1 MPPACRRWRVN
12 FFEHQERARRQTR
25 RMLLLF
31 ALAVAAIVA
40 AVDLVVLLAL
50 GIDSAQRADGGI
62 AWRGL
67 FTISAFVALTIALGS
82 LYRIASLRGGGAI
95 VARAL
100 GGVPVGGDSG
110 DFAYRRLRNVIE
122 EIAIAAGV
130 PAPQI
135 FVLEDEAGINAF
147 ASGYAPTDAAVTVTR
162 GALDKLTRAELQ
174 GVIGHE
180 FSHILNGDMRLNIRL
195 MGIVFGIVVVS
206 VIGRKIA
213 EFSGRGGKDS
223 AGPVFFGLA
232 LFATGYIGVVF
243 ARVIKAS
250 ISRQRE
256 FLADASAVQFT
267 RQTEGIAGALKKIG
281 GLAEGSKLAS
291 SDKEE
296 VAHMLFGDGVGYA
309 AAFATHPPLAERIK
323 RLDPSFREAEF
334 AAIAVAWTQPVR
346 LGAEAGD
353 RADASIAGFAPAG
366 AAIEPRVQRGGR
378 LPAHDA
384 EVQLSP
390 QAIVRQVG
398 NPGDDDRSMAQ
409 TLRADIPMRLR
420 QAACQA
426 EQAMPL
432 VFALL
437 INDDPATMARQLAQ
451 IEAHYDSGT
460 RALVESLAGEI
471 ERLHPMQRLPL
482 AALAFPALRRRPR
495 PQLTTFMVVLRGLI
509 DADGH
514 VTLAEYCLARLIG
527 VQVIDALNPAA
538 TQASGRLKL
547 PGLVDEI
554 RDLLAIIARYG
565 HDDAEQARRAY
576 VLGLAEVLPG
586 AALAYAPPAEWA
598 LALDRALPQLDRL
611 APAGKELV
619 VRALTRAIGADDRVC
634 VAEAELLRTVCAAL
648 HCPLPPLVNE
658 AN

>member
-1 MPPACRRWRVN
+1 MN
-12 FFEHQERARRQTR
+12 FFEHQELARRQTR
-25 RMLLLF
+25 RMLFLF

-40 AVDLVVLLAL
+40 VVDLVVLFAL
-50 GIDSAQRADGGI
+50 GIDSAQREDGGI
-62 AWRGL
+62 AWGGL
-67 FTISAFVALTIALGS
+67 FMLSLFVVLTIALGS
-82 LYRIASLRGGGAI
+82 LYRIASLRGGGAV

-100 GGVPVGGDSG
+100 GGVPIGGDST

-130 PAPQI
+130 PVPQI

-195 MGIVFGIVVVS
+195 MGVVFGIVVVS

-213 EFSGRGGKDS
+213 EISGRGGKDS

-232 LFATGYIGVVF
+232 VFAAGYIGVVF
-243 ARVIKAS
+243 ARMIKAS

-291 SDKEE
+291 GDKEE

-309 AAFATHPPLAERIK
+309 AAFATHPPLGERIR

-334 AAIAVAWTQPVR
+334 AAIAAAWTQPIR
-346 LGAEAGD
+346 LGAQAGD
-353 RADASIAGFAPAG
+353 RADASIAGFAAAG
-366 AAIEPRVQRGGR
+366 AAIEPRQQRGVR
-378 LPAHDA
+378 LPARDA
-384 EVQLSP
+384 ELQLSP
-390 QAIVRQVG
+390 QAVVRQVG

-420 QAACQA
+420 EAAYQV
-426 EQAMPL
+426 EQAIPL

-437 INDDPATMARQLAQ
+437 INDDAATAARQLGQ

-460 RALVESLAGEI
+460 RTLVEGLAGEI
-471 ERLHPMQRLPL
+471 ARLHPMQRLPL
-482 AALAFPALRRRPR
+482 AALAFPVLRRRPR
-495 PQLTTFMVVLRGLI
+495 PQLTSFMVVLRGLI

-514 VTLAEYCLARLIG
+514 VTLTEYCLARLIG

-547 PGLVDEI
+547 PDLVDEI
-554 RDLLAIIARYG
+554 RDLLGIVARYG

-576 VLGLAEVLPG
+576 ALGLAEVLPD
-586 AALAYAPPAEWA
+586 ASLAYAPPADWA

-611 APAGKELV
+611 VPAGKELV
-619 VRALTRAIGADDRVC
+619 VRALTRAIGADGRVC

-648 HCPLPPLVNE
+648 HCPLPPLMNE